1 MRANVVR
8 GADSRLKELGGGV
21 SRKVLAHSE
30 GLMTVEV
37 RFEAGAVGAVHSH
50 PHWQNT
56 YVLGGRFRFTVGGE
70 AVEVG
75 PGDTLAFPE
84 DVPHGTECLE
94 AGALLDVFSPARADF
109 L

>member
-1 MRANVVR
+1 MRADVVR
-8 GADSRLKELGGGV
+8 GADARFIPLGGGV
-21 SRKVLAHSE
+21 SRCVLANSP

-37 RFEAGAVGAVHSH
+37 RFEEGAVGAVHSH
-50 PHWQNT
+50 PHLQNT
-56 YVLGGRFRFTVGGE
+56 YVLRGRFRLTVGGE